1 MARIWRLLA
10 GLAAVALFLFALIAV
25 NQEEVSIRFLVWRT
39 PEWSL
44 FWWLLIAF
52 LAGVA
57 VGTLASLPSRIKGA
71 LRRRKAN

>member
-25 NQEEVSIRFLVWRT
+25 NQEAVSIRFLVWRT

-52 LAGVA
+52 SAGLALGA
-57 VGTLASLPSRIKGA
+57 LASLPARIRGA
-71 LRRRKAN
+71 LRQRRAN

>member
-10 GLAAVALFLFALIAV
+10 GLAAIALFLFALIAV
-25 NQEEVSIRFLVWRT
+25 NQEEVSIRFLAWRT

-52 LAGVA
+52 SAGVA
-57 VGTLASLPSRIKGA
+57 VGALALLPARIRSTLRQ
-71 LRRRKAN
+71 RRAN

>member
-10 GLAAVALFLFALIAV
+10 GLAASALFLFALIAV
-25 NQEEVSIRFLVWRT
+25 NQEEVSIRFLAWRT

-52 LAGVA
+52 SAGVA
-57 VGTLASLPSRIKGA
+57 VGALALLPARIRSTLRQ
-71 LRRRKAN
+71 RRAN